1 MQQPSQPEALEY
13 LLVEATQLVW
23 RASAVRDSAA
33 VNPKVPDAVV
43 KGLDELK
50 ADLQYLRDAIHD
62 AALDP
67 ADELALPRLGRN
79 TYPQK

>member
-1 MQQPSQPEALEY
+1 MQDQSQPEAQQY
-13 LLVEATQLVW
+13 LLAEATQVVW
-23 RASAVRDSAA
+23 RASAVRDIAV

-43 KGLDELK
+43 NGLDDLK
-50 ADLQYLRDAIHD
+50 ADLQHLRDAIHD